1 MAIAPIDRPRDRQ
14 PAALALLCA
23 TVIASCFGEPLAA
36 PVRARTGTLRA
47 ATVAATW
54 RRFAPV
60 APRIGLTRLA
70 ELTGLDALGV
80 PVWAA
85 IRPMGRSLSSAQ
97 GKGVTSLAAKVS
109 ALMESIET
117 WHAEQRRPDRLASAR
132 ALGAATIARARAL
145 PRHPRRFAVDAVR
158 PWVRAVALPT
168 GRAAWLPWESVTLD
182 TVAAAA
188 TPPLFDVSSN
198 GLASGNTVG
207 EAIVHGL
214 CEVIERDAEATW
226 RLTGHDRR
234 VVLDTIVDGTVR
246 ALIARITGAGAR
258 LWLWDL
264 TSEVGVPVFGCGL
277 MHDPAEPSWRAV
289 GFYQGFG
296 CHLDPAIAMARAITE
311 AVQTRMTY
319 IAGARDDFFPHD
331 YRRATDR
338 AVLRR
343 IWRRYAAP
351 PDVSIDARD
360 YPRPRFT
367 DLGAALATLVAALA
381 AAGSPEVLVAD
392 LRQPGFDVPVVKVL
406 VPGRATALEGL
417 G

>member
-1 MAIAPIDRPRDRQ
+1 
-14 PAALALLCA
+14 
-23 TVIASCFGEPLAA
+23 VISHCFGEPLAA
-36 PVRARTGTLRA
+36 PVRTRAGTLRA

-54 RRFAPV
+54 RRFAPL
-60 APRIGLTRLA
+60 APKVGLTRLA

-97 GKGVTSLAAKVS
+97 GKGVTALAAKVS
-109 ALMESIET
+109 ALMESLET
-117 WHAEQRRPDRLASAR
+117 WHAEERRPDRIASAR

-145 PRHPRRFAVDAVR
+145 PRSGRRFGLDAPR
-158 PWVRAVALPT
+158 SWVRGVALAS
-168 GRAAWLPWESVTLD
+168 GRAVWLPWESVTLD
-182 TVAAAA
+182 TVRAVAI
-188 TPPLFDVSSN
+188 PPTFDVSSN
-198 GLASGNTVG
+198 GLASGNTVV

-214 CEVIERDAEATW
+214 CEVIERDAEAGW
-226 RLTGHDRR
+226 RLGGHDRR
-234 VVLDTIVDGTVR
+234 VVLDTVGDRTVR
-246 ALIARITGAGAR
+246 RLIERVTAAGAR

-264 TSEVGVPVFGCGL
+264 TSDVGVPVFGCGL
-277 MHDPAEPSWRAV
+277 MHDPAEPRWRAV

-351 PDVSIDARD
+351 PDQSIDARD
-360 YPRPRFT
+360 YRRPRVD
-367 DLGAALATLVAALA
+367 DLGAALAMVLAALA

-392 LRQPGFDVPVVKVL
+392 LRQPGLGVPVVKVL
-406 VPGRATALEGL
+406 VPGRATALAGL

>member
-1 MAIAPIDRPRDRQ
+1 MIS
-14 PAALALLCA
+14 
-23 TVIASCFGEPLAA
+23 TCFGEPLAA
-36 PVRARTGTLRA
+36 PVRTRTGTLRA

-54 RRFAPV
+54 RRFAPRAAQV
-60 APRIGLTRLA
+60 GLTRLA
-70 ELTGLDALGV
+70 DLTGLDALGV

-85 IRPMGRSLSSAQ
+85 IRPMGRSLSSSQ

-109 ALMESIET
+109 ALMESLET
-117 WHAEQRRPDRLASAR
+117 WHAEQRRPDRLATAR
-132 ALGAATIARARAL
+132 ALGATTIARARAL
-145 PRHPRRFAVDAVR
+145 PRHSRRFGLDVVR
-158 PWVRAVALPT
+158 PWVRGVALPS
-168 GRAAWLPWESVTLD
+168 GRAAWIPWEAVTLD
-182 TVAAAA
+182 TVAAAT

-234 VVLDTIVDGTVR
+234 VVLDTIDDRAVR
-246 ALIARITGAGAR
+246 GLIARITGAGAR
-258 LWLWDL
+258 LWLWEL
-264 TSEVGVPVFGCGL
+264 TSDVGVPVFGCGL

-296 CHLDPAIAMARAITE
+296 CHLDARIAMARAITE

-351 PDVSIDARD
+351 PAESIDARD
-360 YPRPRFT
+360 YPRPRVA
-367 DLGAALATLVAALA
+367 DLGEALGYLLGALA

-392 LRQPGFDVPVVKVL
+392 LRQPGLDVPVVKVL
-406 VPGRATALEGL
+406 VPGRATALAGL